1 MLHTSQVPH
10 DDLYHE
16 TSALYWAMRKH
27 TAAGCR
33 ASVGSLP
40 SFADVR
46 FPYWCSCLFL
56 HLITQSA
63 GLISA
68 VFAVSLPGYGVGCHK
83 HDGACCEPLWCT
95 CPRPRFLLS
104 WLHLYISLNLDITS
118 ELGPS
123 TNIKSTHCIPTVL
136 CSWNVWIC
144 SIDSCETLLL
154 ARCLQLLINPELLT
168 CQGMLACLWIG
179 ALLWRASSSV
189 PLLWQ
194 ESHSMVWY

>member
-10 DDLYHE
+10 NNLYHE

-27 TAAGCR
+27 TAAGHQLE
-33 ASVGSLP
+33 ASLLLLMWGFHIDAL
-40 SFADVR
+40 A
-46 FPYWCSCLFL
+46 YFL

-68 VFAVSLPGYGVGCHK
+68 VFAVSLPGHGVGCHK

-104 WLHLYISLNLDITS
+104 WLQLYISLNLDITS

-123 TNIKSTHCIPTVL
+123 TKIKSTHCIPRVL

-144 SIDSCETLLL
+144 LIDSCETLLL
-154 ARCLQLLINPELLT
+154 ARCLQLLINPERLT